1 MAGLLA
7 LGSSFAASS
16 RASDL
21 SIEKR
26 SDVMLRCRRSQWRGP
41 RWRKSFIVM
50 NAFSNFPFHALTP
63 RPWSARPCTDSVFK
77 TRVTRGG
84 RHVASPC
91 EKVTEL
97 GCQAP
102 PSRTRLTGSIGACT
116 PSLVSLERAVV
127 WRPMELACVS
137 GQAAL
142 SARDTLRRLA
152 SEQAYE
158 EGLAQIETG
167 IAGEIRTM
175 SNLGWVPT
183 TTMSALYSAVA
194 PIVQR
199 NEDELIDEVVH
210 FSTLQLSR

>member
-1 MAGLLA
+1 
-7 LGSSFAASS
+7 
-16 RASDL
+16 
-21 SIEKR
+21 
-26 SDVMLRCRRSQWRGP
+26 
-41 RWRKSFIVM
+41 
-50 NAFSNFPFHALTP
+50 
-63 RPWSARPCTDSVFK
+63 
-77 TRVTRGG
+77 
-84 RHVASPC
+84 
-91 EKVTEL
+91 
-97 GCQAP
+97 
-102 PSRTRLTGSIGACT
+102 
-116 PSLVSLERAVV
+116 
-127 WRPMELACVS
+127 MELACVS